1 MKTTHF
7 AEKSFFS
14 FVFGTSSSF
23 LETNVQQEE
32 EQQQQQQRW
41 RWQTTAAESPFV
53 FFRNQKKKI
62 TRIPRNKT
70 IEQPNN
76 RQHIFHQIFPFFSF
90 FLFVSAPKKENNI
103 EIRIFFFSRSSLKDI
118 SLSSLVLPLVVLFL
132 FGDGEGGGARDTFQ
146 QYNIQNQQINK
157 NVLLNSKKR
166 NNRTTGAREGA
177 AGGAKVCVCVC
188 VSFIQSSTP
197 KTERARD
204 SVKHFAFF
212 FSKNKRKMKNN
223 SCEMSKQFC
232 CSPLGRWES
241 IGFPFFIK
249 SSFVLFSLSSE
260 HEMGGLPSNTVN
272 LFPLNSL

>member
-7 AEKSFFS
+7 AEKSFFFLLFS
-14 FVFGTSSSF
+14 GPMSSF

-53 FFRNQKKKI
+53 FFRNQKKKKSQEFQEI
-62 TRIPRNKT
+62 K
-70 IEQPNN
+70 QSNN
-76 RQHIFHQIFPFFSF
+76 RTIVNTFFTKFFHFLVF

-157 NVLLNSKKR
+157 NVLLHSKKR

-212 FSKNKRKMKNN
+212 FLQK
-223 SCEMSKQFC
+223 
-232 CSPLGRWES
+232 
-241 IGFPFFIK
+241 
-249 SSFVLFSLSSE
+249 
-260 HEMGGLPSNTVN
+260 
-272 LFPLNSL
+272 

>member
-7 AEKSFFS
+7 AEKSFFFFCFRDQCLHFS
-14 FVFGTSSSF
+14 RQTSNKKRSSSSSSSGGGGRR
-23 LETNVQQEE
+23 
-32 EQQQQQQRW
+32 QQRSL
-41 RWQTTAAESPFV
+41 RL
-53 FFRNQKKKI
+53 FFFETKKKKSQEFQEI
-62 TRIPRNKT
+62 K
-70 IEQPNN
+70 QSNN
-76 RQHIFHQIFPFFSF
+76 RTIVNTFFTKFFHFLVF

-157 NVLLNSKKR
+157 NVLLHSKKR

-212 FSKNKRKMKNN
+212 FLQK
-223 SCEMSKQFC
+223 
-232 CSPLGRWES
+232 
-241 IGFPFFIK
+241 
-249 SSFVLFSLSSE
+249 
-260 HEMGGLPSNTVN
+260 
-272 LFPLNSL
+272 